1 MEFENME
8 NKFQVVVYGNLEQYN
23 EVLSKGRCRIFYKGM
38 NRNGSY
44 ITDEFADKLISTL
57 PYAPVKGIYNEF
69 TEDYTDH
76 GSERD
81 QGRIYGIVPAEPN
94 VSWETHLDEDGIE
107 REYACVDVLLFTGL
121 YKEASKIVGKPQSME
136 IYERS
141 IKGEWKII
149 EGRRAFVFTEGC
161 FLGLQVLGEDV
172 EPCFEGAAFF
182 SLYKSL
188 SDLIEK
194 LDTYEKNL
202 NVPEN
207 NEGGKKKMFN
217 FKLSDDEKSSKIFD
231 LLNPNYNEEGQWVVN
246 YMIMDVYDDYIVA
259 YNFEEKCHERIYYTK
274 NDDDDSVAL
283 GKKKKCYIVDV
294 TEDEKQALTTI
305 QALNG
310 GNYEKLDENFS
321 LKSEFDSIK
330 TEYEE
335 KISEYKAKISE
346 MEQKNVENTEQIFTL
361 ETEAQEFTNKMN
373 EAAETIEALTAERDQ
388 LQAFQL
394 EVENNEK
401 LSIIDKYSNK
411 INADTLS
418 EYRENLSQYTAT
430 QLDKELAFAYVSS
443 TPSIFSDGGDFE
455 VIPKQGNSHKSDL
468 EVLLDKYTKK

>member
-1 MEFENME
+1 
-8 NKFQVVVYGNLEQYN
+8 
-23 EVLSKGRCRIFYKGM
+23 
-38 NRNGSY
+38 
-44 ITDEFADKLISTL
+44 
-57 PYAPVKGIYNEF
+57 
-69 TEDYTDH
+69 
-76 GSERD
+76 
-81 QGRIYGIVPAEPN
+81 
-94 VSWETHLDEDGIE
+94 
-107 REYACVDVLLFTGL
+107 
-121 YKEASKIVGKPQSME
+121 
-136 IYERS
+136 
-141 IKGEWKII
+141 
-149 EGRRAFVFTEGC
+149 
-161 FLGLQVLGEDV
+161 
-172 EPCFEGAAFF
+172 
-182 SLYKSL
+182 
-188 SDLIEK
+188 
-194 LDTYEKNL
+194 
-202 NVPEN
+202 
-207 NEGGKKKMFN
+207 MFN
-217 FKLSDDEKSSKIFD
+217 FKLSDDEKSSKIFY
-231 LLNPNYNEEGQWVVN
+231 LLNPNYNEEGEWVVN
-246 YMIMDVYDDYIVA
+246 YMIMDVYDDYVVA

-283 GKKKKCYIVDV
+283 GEKKKCYIVDV

-321 LKSEFDSIK
+321 LNSEFDSIK

-335 KISEYKAKISE
+335 KISEYEAKISE